1 MFFFNFFLFNR
12 AHQYLVV
19 NDKNLF
25 LFPNGGEVSR
35 KLPTAEVKVQNHYF
49 HLFNKL
55 RIKNLNEMRGCVAS
69 YTAVE

>member
-1 MFFFNFFLFNR
+1 MG
-12 AHQYLVV
+12 
-19 NDKNLF
+19 
-25 LFPNGGEVSR
+25 GGEVSR
-35 KLPTAEVKVQNHYF
+35 KLPTAEVKLQNHYF